1 MKKLAMISLASMT
14 VASAAFAT
22 DASSLKIGLV
32 NPVEIYQT
40 VPQGEESI
48 HALQAKLKPK
58 ADELQKQQQG
68 LMEKMQTLQ
77 TNAPTLTKSD
87 LDKQQKALTDEQ
99 DKFKQQAVAF
109 RQSEMQQEQKIAQDF
124 QASFNTAVESV
135 AKKGKY
141 SLILSSQAVA
151 YVAPDLKVDVTDQVV
166 AQMKKQDT
174 PKKDKK

>member
-1 MKKLAMISLASMT
+1 MKKIVMTSLAAMAIT
-14 VASAAFAT
+14 TTAFAT
-22 DASSLKIGLV
+22 DSSSLKIGLV

-40 VPQGEESI
+40 VPQGEQSI
-48 HALQAKLKPK
+48 QALQTKLKPK

-68 LMEKMQTLQ
+68 LVEKMQTLQ

-99 DKFKQQAVAF
+99 DKFKQQAMAF
-109 RQSEMQQEQKIAQDF
+109 RQSEMQQEQKVAQDF
-124 QASFNTAVESV
+124 QVSFNAAVEAV
-135 AKKGKY
+135 AKEGKY

-151 YVAPDLKVDVTDQVV
+151 YAAPDLTVDVTDQVV

-174 PKKDKK
+174 PKK

>member
-1 MKKLAMISLASMT
+1 MKKLAMISLASMAVT
-14 VASAAFAT
+14 SAAFAA

-32 NPVEIYQT
+32 NPVEIYQS
-40 VPQGEESI
+40 VPQGEQSI
-48 HALQAKLKPK
+48 QALQTKLQPK

-68 LMEKMQTLQ
+68 LLEKMQTLQ

-99 DKFKQQAVAF
+99 NSFKQQATAF
-109 RQSEMQQEQKIAQDF
+109 KQSEMQQEQKIAQDF

-135 AKKGKY
+135 AKEGKY

-151 YVAPDLKVDVTDQVV
+151 YAAPDLKVDVTDQVV
-166 AQMKKQDT
+166 AQMKKQGASAE
-174 PKKDKK
+174 KK